1 MNEPEKT
8 EMNAI
13 QAQSDEVSAPMH
25 PIDQTEE
32 PKRMRLAEKQRMAR
46 PGIFTKLPS
55 GGKFYKNP
63 PTLNADMEIEVRP
76 MTAVDELKLKNPDG
90 LLNNESL
97 LDVIR
102 ACVPA
107 IPDPSEVPSPDLD
120 VIMVA
125 LSIATYGHTQEF
137 EIKCTHCGAVNQV
150 MKDMRPMLASFK
162 KIDDDP
168 NIMVGD
174 MRVFVQPYS
183 LKTRQLIS
191 DIMMNARRAAYQM
204 RIKHEKGITDDE
216 ALTIMQREMNGM
228 MNDMSEKTFTSLS
241 ESVIAVDMDGE
252 MVTDRNEI
260 DEWVHMLAAPD
271 ARKIKDKV
279 TELGTVLNARH
290 EFQCAECGKASVTE
304 VETNPA
310 NFFGDRLSD

>member
-1 MNEPEKT
+1 MNESEKT
-8 EMNAI
+8 EMAADPSPSGEI
-13 QAQSDEVSAPMH
+13 QTPAH
-25 PIDQTEE
+25 PIDQPET
-32 PKRMRLAEKQRMAR
+32 PKRMSLAEKQRMVR

-63 PTLNADMEIEVRP
+63 PSLNADMEIEVRP

-102 ACVPA
+102 ACVPS

-150 MKDMRPMLASFK
+150 MKDMRTMLASFK

-168 NIMVGD
+168 NVMVGD

-191 DIMMNARRAAYQM
+191 DIMMNAQRAAYQM
-204 RIKHEKGITDDE
+204 RIKHERGITDEE
-216 ALTIMQREMNGM
+216 ALAIMQKEMSGM

-241 ESVIAVDMDGE
+241 ESVIAVDMEGE
-252 MVTDRNEI
+252 MVTDRGEI
-260 DEWVHMLAAPD
+260 EEWVHMLAAPD
-271 ARKIKDKV
+271 ARRIKDKV
-279 TELGTVLNARH
+279 TELGTVLNAKH
-290 EFQCAECGKASVTE
+290 EFQCAECSKTSITE